1 MKHSVRTYNKD
12 YKCVYENFHATA
24 ETAYEEYLKNIRLI
38 KKSIRKGEQ
47 FTVARVN
54 DGRIMTLETI
64 NG

>member
-12 YKCVYENFHATA
+12 YKCVYENFHRTA
-24 ETAYEEYLKNIRLI
+24 ESAYEEYVENIRLI
-38 KKSIRKGEQ
+38 KKGIRKGEE

-64 NG
+64 KG